1 MFWLWIAGLLVVD
14 QVTKYLVVSSLELG
28 QSYPLIDGVFR
39 LTYVQNDGAAFSIL
53 QGQRWYF
60 VVITLIALVMM
71 VFVRYKYYK
80 KDKWMTLALA
90 VLAAGA
96 LGNLIDRFLYG
107 YVVDFFD
114 FYLINF
120 AVFNVADCCIV
131 VSLVFITIMV
141 IKKPSKDKNL
151 NA

>member
-53 QGQRWYF
+53 QGQRWFF

>member
-14 QVTKYLVVSSLELG
+14 QVTKYLVVSSLGLG

-53 QGQRWYF
+53 QGQRWFF

-80 KDKWMTLALA
+80 QDKWMTLALA

>member
-1 MFWLWIAGLLVVD
+1 MFWLWLAGLLVVD

-53 QGQRWYF
+53 QGQRWFF

-80 KDKWMTLALA
+80 QDKWMTLALA